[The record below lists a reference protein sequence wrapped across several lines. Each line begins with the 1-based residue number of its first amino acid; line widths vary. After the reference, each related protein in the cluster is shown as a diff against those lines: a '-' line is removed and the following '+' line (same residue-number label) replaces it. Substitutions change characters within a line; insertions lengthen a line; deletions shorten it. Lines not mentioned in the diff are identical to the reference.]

1 MAIDSLTLVLITF
14 AGAFVNGA
22 LGYGFSSVTLPVAL
36 IYYTNKALNPALVLV
51 EVILNGHLLLI
62 HRKSI
67 LNIGRRIYP
76 IFLGLIPAIFLGGY
90 LLSGVLRPETL
101 KLFTYI
107 ILIPLILFQAGGVR
121 FPIRSEK
128 KFLPV
133 LGVGVGT
140 LYSLTTI
147 SGPPLALFL
156 NNQGFSKND
165 FKAALAFIRFIQ
177 AIIAGIVYFYLGLYE
192 KSHLGLSLL
201 ILPGILVGIPV
212 GARVVR
218 SVGAETF
225 RRVAMSFDS
234 WIISFG
240 LARLL
245 AYLHFFSEISA
256 YGLMMGVIT
265 IDLFLLTRYFRR
277 KIRLS
282 QEVWYRA
289 SR

>member
-67 LNIGRRIYP
+67 SNIGRRIYP

-90 LLSGVLRPETL
+90 LLSGVLHSETL

-133 LGVGVGT
+133 LGMGVGT

-165 FKAALAFIRFIQ
+165 FKAALALIRFIQ
-177 AIIAGIVYFYLGLYE
+177 AIIAGSVYFYFGLYK

>member
-1 MAIDSLTLVLITF
+1 MPIDSIVLVLMTF
-14 AGAFVNGA
+14 VGAFVNGA

-51 EVILNGHLLLI
+51 EVILNGHVLFI
-62 HRKSI
+62 YRK
-67 LNIGRRIYP
+67 NISNVGRRIFP
-76 IFLGLIPAIFLGGY
+76 IFFGMVPAIFLGGY
-90 LLSGVLRPETL
+90 LLSYIRPETL

-107 ILIPLILFQAGGVR
+107 ILIPLTLFQAGGIR
-121 FPIRSEK
+121 LPIRSEK
-128 KFLPV
+128 KFLPP

-165 FKAALAFIRFIQ
+165 FKAALGLIRFIQ
-177 AIIAGIVYFYLGLYE
+177 AILACASYFYFGLYE
-192 KSHLGLSLL
+192 TSHLNLSLL
-201 ILPGILVGIPV
+201 ILPGILIGIPI
-212 GARVVR
+212 GAKMVR
-218 SVGAETF
+218 SVGTETF
-225 RRVAMSFDS
+225 RRVAMSFDA

-245 AYLHFFSEISA
+245 IYLHFFSKVPA
-256 YGLMMGVIT
+256 YGLMMGVIA

-277 KIRLS
+277 RVRLP
-282 QEVWYRA
+282 QEVWYKA